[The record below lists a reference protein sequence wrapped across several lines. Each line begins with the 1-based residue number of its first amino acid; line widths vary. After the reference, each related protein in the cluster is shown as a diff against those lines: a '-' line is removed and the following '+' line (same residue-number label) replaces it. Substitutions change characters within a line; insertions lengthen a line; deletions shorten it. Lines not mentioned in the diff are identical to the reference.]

1 METKKLS
8 ELVLGEKGVVTAV
21 HADAL
26 LTDQLLELGIGPGE
40 EISFEGKS
48 PFGDP
53 IIIGLMNY
61 QLALRKAQAEKILLR
76 DVKRA
81 R

>member
-8 ELVLGEKGVVTAV
+8 ELVLGETGVVTAV
-21 HADAL
+21 LADAL

-40 EISFEGKS
+40 EISFKGQS

-61 QLALRKAQAEKILLR
+61 QLALRKAQAEKIVLR
-76 DVKRA
+76 DVKHIR
-81 R
+81 

>member
-8 ELVLGEKGVVTAV
+8 ELVLGETGVVTAV
-21 HADAL
+21 LADAL

-40 EISFEGKS
+40 EISFKGQS

-61 QLALRKAQAEKILLR
+61 QLALRKAQAEKIVLR
-76 DVKRA
+76 DVKHSR
-81 R
+81 

>member
-1 METKKLS
+1 MQTKKLS
-8 ELVLGEKGVVTAV
+8 EFVIGEKGIVQAV
-21 HADAL
+21 QADAL

-61 QLALRKAQAEKILLR
+61 QLALRKAQAEKIILR
-76 DVKRA
+76 DTKINI
-81 R
+81 